1 MNSIEEFYSKQKPDN
16 YYQNLI
22 KDLSELNKKLN
33 AFNNINLNANKN
45 FLFSVKDNICV
56 KNIETTAGSKI
67 LEGYIPPFNATV
79 VERMFLNN
87 FEFLGKTNMDEFGFG
102 TFGLNS
108 EHIPKNPFNKQYVT
122 GGSSSGAS
130 IATSILKYHIA
141 LAESTGGSI
150 SAPAAFC
157 GVVGFTPTYG
167 VISRYGLIDYANSLD
182 KIGIIARSSNDIK
195 SVFNVIKGPD
205 NYDSTCIDINKKT
218 NEIKNNKQNT
228 IFIINQITDLVDEQV
243 KSSFSKL
250 INKLENMGFNIKYI
264 DFDFLDK
271 AIPTYYIISM
281 AEASTNLAKYTGFK
295 YGLKN
300 NDFSKSYND
309 FFIDSRADFR
319 LESKRR
325 IILGTFVRN
334 ASVKNKY
341 YYKAL
346 KVRGFLINKIKDIL
360 KQGFILSP
368 TMPILTPKIAD
379 VSKLSPLQNYRTDV
393 LTIPPNLCG
402 FPHISFPYDYI
413 NELPLGAQLITD
425 HFNDSLLF
433 DFVEK
438 WEKEFKY
445 KFKYNLGSL

>member
-341 YYKAL
+341 YYK
-346 KVRGFLINKIKDIL
+346 
-360 KQGFILSP
+360 
-368 TMPILTPKIAD
+368 
-379 VSKLSPLQNYRTDV
+379 
-393 LTIPPNLCG
+393 
-402 FPHISFPYDYI
+402 
-413 NELPLGAQLITD
+413 GA
-425 HFNDSLLF
+425 F
-433 DFVEK
+433 
-438 WEKEFKY
+438 
-445 KFKYNLGSL
+445 